1 MASRRPTIRPAGV
14 GVATQTSSS
23 VVGVRNSARVVGPI
37 ILLGAPGAGKGTQAK
52 LIAAAYGIPQI
63 STGDLFRANVADGTE
78 LGHKVKDILDHG
90 DLVPDALVNDMVA
103 ERLSHPDV
111 NRGFILDGYPRTVG
125 QAEWLDGYLKNRQA
139 SDGGAAP
146 FSAIAPLV
154 IQIVVGYNQLLQRI
168 TGRRSCPTCGRIYN
182 VYFQPPKVEGI
193 CDFDGGRLVVRPDD
207 KEEVVS
213 ERLKAYQ
220 GQTLPL
226 VSYYKA
232 KGQLVDVDGDQTVEA
247 VAAQASR
254 AIENADRL

>member
-1 MASRRPTIRPAGV
+1 M
-14 GVATQTSSS
+14 ATQTSSS

>member
-1 MASRRPTIRPAGV
+1 
-14 GVATQTSSS
+14 
-23 VVGVRNSARVVGPI
+23 VRNSERVVGPI

-78 LGHKVKDILDHG
+78 LGHQVKDILDHG

-213 ERLKAYQ
+213 ERLKAYE

-226 VSYYKA
+226 VAYYKA
-232 KGQLVDVDGDQTVEA
+232 KGQLVDVDGDQPVEA
-247 VAAQASR
+247 VAAQAAR